1 MRRLDAKVKKVQD
14 NTASSGF
21 IARAR
26 SEWERVKYPLKEST
40 ILKLRDILREQK
52 LDLVLILNVLNTDAS
67 SAESETLAQHMSQLS
82 CDISQLEADVGEN
95 KNILKASVQDLKRKE
110 VLGWIYSQDPFML
123 YQSRES
129 RRHPGTCQWF
139 LQGREYL
146 QWRSTGPLLWV
157 KGEVGCGKSFL
168 CSAVIRHL
176 QSYCTA
182 QSDNILVHF
191 FFSFADSHRPNPLLC
206 LSSILRQMCVNDRVL
221 QNVEELYEKFNG
233 STASRPLEYHDIELA
248 LDSAIA
254 CLQQCKEIYII
265 LDALDEL
272 PNDPDEYQRSRVLN
286 WIKAISTRY
295 RHVHILFT
303 SRSNSNS
310 RDIEDFVGTIPSVE
324 IVTIDAMSNRDDMF
338 SYLEAQ
344 FKKSHVLNK
353 VSGHSLSQTLNSMIS
368 LSGGMFLWV
377 HLQMVELTKLP
388 TPRLKDI
395 DHILKTMPP
404 RLDDTYVRMLQNIH
418 YLLSSEA
425 ARALLWL
432 SLSLRPLRLVEV
444 NESCIIVP
452 QNRPVIAEED
462 RLEGEGILP
471 CLSGLVRRTGIDNK
485 YLALSHFS
493 VKEFLTSEALKHDT
507 CSSYG
512 FHDNSAHALIAESCI
527 AYINHCY
534 CSENRTGSRTDL
546 EQFPL
551 LEYACRY
558 WFEHMILAGGEEQ
571 MSLASL
577 ASTLLQSGEKW
588 KYVTL
593 IYNHMIP
600 DVPFSCA
607 ARQLTLRTPLGW
619 AAALGLE
626 SVVHLLALQRPADLH
641 MIQDIRFDPKCF
653 QVQEP
658 CEECYMIRFHPTSGT
673 ALMKAAQFGHTSIVK
688 LLINDG
694 ADINSRGEFGK
705 TALSIACRCGNTD
718 LVKYLLDSGA
728 SPSGVLTEA
737 IRGSST
743 LICQL
748 LLDAGAVADEEIKG
762 EIPLIVAARL
772 DYDHICQVLL
782 DYGAD
787 VNRLIEVD
795 DWETWDPA
803 IATDALTGA
812 AMFGN
817 VETVELLL
825 SNGAHIRG
833 SALAYALT
841 GVEGG
846 PSDKHREI
854 CNILIEHGADMNP
867 DLGGFFNTPLAMA
880 LYNGWLDIARCMISK
895 GARIEPSDPTCLL
908 AGNILVAAVSSV
920 DMTCGIL
927 GIGVAADSPI
937 AAVHQWAWEMD
948 GGACNFT
955 TALQAA
961 AYHGHVETVELLL
974 ANGANPNVLG
984 PPYGSTLFSLFAG
997 TCYAIENIGPESHE
1011 KAAKKAYNLSV
1022 RDKTIQI
1029 YKILQERGVQN
1040 IIPWGSLNYD
1050 AYRTCVRGIKYSSI
1064 RTANAMTRSIDE
1076 KKFAILSGGTF
1087 CRVVRS

>member
-1 MRRLDAKVKKVQD
+1 MDLAAGVAGFVSLGLQVSQSIITYYNGWRHCREDVDDICYSVGEMRRMLTILEETVKRKPLKSCDGTADFEKLLKRCENTMRRLDAKVKKVQD

-40 ILKLRDILREQK
+40 ILKLRDILQEQK
-52 LDLVLILNVLNTDAS
+52 LDLILIINVLNTDVS

-95 KNILKASVQDLKRKE
+95 KNILKASVQASTIVTDLKRKE
-110 VLGWIYSQDPFML
+110 VLGWIYCQDPFML

-310 RDIEDFVGTIPSVE
+310 RDIEDFVGTIPSIE

-353 VSGHSLSQTLNSMIS
+353 VPGHSLSQTLNSMIS

-395 DHILKTMPP
+395 DHILKIMPP
-404 RLDDTYVRMLQNIH
+404 RLDDT
-418 YLLSSEA
+418 
-425 ARALLWL
+425 
-432 SLSLRPLRLVEV
+432 PLRLVEV
-444 NESCIIVP
+444 NES
-452 QNRPVIAEED
+452 
-462 RLEGEGILP
+462 
-471 CLSGLVRRTGIDNK
+471 
-485 YLALSHFS
+485 F
-493 VKEFLTSEALKHDT
+493 
-507 CSSYG
+507 
-512 FHDNSAHALIAESCI
+512 
-527 AYINHCY
+527 
-534 CSENRTGSRTDL
+534 
-546 EQFPL
+546 
-551 LEYACRY
+551 
-558 WFEHMILAGGEEQ
+558 
-571 MSLASL
+571 
-577 ASTLLQSGEKW
+577 
-588 KYVTL
+588 
-593 IYNHMIP
+593 
-600 DVPFSCA
+600 
-607 ARQLTLRTPLGW
+607 
-619 AAALGLE
+619 
-626 SVVHLLALQRPADLH
+626 
-641 MIQDIRFDPKCF
+641 
-653 QVQEP
+653 
-658 CEECYMIRFHPTSGT
+658 
-673 ALMKAAQFGHTSIVK
+673 
-688 LLINDG
+688 
-694 ADINSRGEFGK
+694 
-705 TALSIACRCGNTD
+705 
-718 LVKYLLDSGA
+718 KYLLDSGA

-812 AMFGN
+812 TMFGN

-833 SALAYALT
+833 SALAYSLT

-920 DMTCGIL
+920 DMTREIL

-948 GGACNFT
+948 GDACSFT

-997 TCYAIENIGPESHE
+997 TCYAMENIGPESHE
-1011 KAAKKAYNLSV
+1011 KAAEKAYNLSV

>member
-1 MRRLDAKVKKVQD
+1 
-14 NTASSGF
+14 
-21 IARAR
+21 
-26 SEWERVKYPLKEST
+26 
-40 ILKLRDILREQK
+40 
-52 LDLVLILNVLNTDAS
+52 
-67 SAESETLAQHMSQLS
+67 
-82 CDISQLEADVGEN
+82 
-95 KNILKASVQDLKRKE
+95 
-110 VLGWIYSQDPFML
+110 
-123 YQSRES
+123 
-129 RRHPGTCQWF
+129 
-139 LQGREYL
+139 
-146 QWRSTGPLLWV
+146 
-157 KGEVGCGKSFL
+157 
-168 CSAVIRHL
+168 
-176 QSYCTA
+176 
-182 QSDNILVHF
+182 
-191 FFSFADSHRPNPLLC
+191 
-206 LSSILRQMCVNDRVL
+206 MCVNDRVL

-272 PNDPDEYQRSRVLN
+272 PNDPDEYQRSRVLS
-286 WIKAISTRY
+286 WIKAIATRY

-303 SRSNSNS
+303 SRSDSNS
-310 RDIEDFVGTIPSVE
+310 RDIEDFVGTIPSIE
-324 IVTIDAMSNRDDMF
+324 IVTIDATSNRDDMF

-353 VSGHSLSQTLNSMIS
+353 VPGHSLSQTLNSMIS

-404 RLDDTYVRMLQNIH
+404 RLDDT
-418 YLLSSEA
+418 
-425 ARALLWL
+425 
-432 SLSLRPLRLVEV
+432 
-444 NESCIIVP
+444 
-452 QNRPVIAEED
+452 
-462 RLEGEGILP
+462 
-471 CLSGLVRRTGIDNK
+471 
-485 YLALSHFS
+485 
-493 VKEFLTSEALKHDT
+493 
-507 CSSYG
+507 
-512 FHDNSAHALIAESCI
+512 
-527 AYINHCY
+527 
-534 CSENRTGSRTDL
+534 ENRTGSRTDL

-558 WFEHMILAGGEEQ
+558 WFEHMILAGDEEQ

-600 DVPFSCA
+600 NVPFSCA

-658 CEECYMIRFHPTSGT
+658 CEECYMTRFHPISGT
-673 ALMKAAQFGHTSIVK
+673 ALMKAAQFGHMSIVK

-694 ADINSRGEFGK
+694 ADINSRGEFGE

-728 SPSGVLTEA
+728 SPSGVLTKA

-762 EIPLIVAARL
+762 EIPLIVAAEL

-812 AMFGN
+812 TMFGN
-817 VETVELLL
+817 IETVELLL

-833 SALAYALT
+833 SALAYSLT

-867 DLGGFFNTPLAMA
+867 DLGGFFNTPLTMA

-920 DMTCGIL
+920 DMTREIL

-948 GGACNFT
+948 GDACNFT

-1076 KKFAILSGGTF
+1076 KKICHSLRRNLLQSCAQLEK
-1087 CRVVRS
+1087 